1 MPIKMF
7 HCFFIEIPFW
17 CLIHHVDTQTF
28 KTNGRKDATS
38 TTCLESGK
46 IYQST
51 CLEEHIV
58 MVGEPGEYYLSH
70 VSTKDGKGRSI
81 AYGIYSVIKGRATAS
96 VEIGKELPGK
106 SYMLAG
112 N

>member
-1 MPIKMF
+1 
-7 HCFFIEIPFW
+7 
-17 CLIHHVDTQTF
+17 
-28 KTNGRKDATS
+28 
-38 TTCLESGK
+38 
-46 IYQST
+46 
-51 CLEEHIV
+51 

-81 AYGIYSVIKGRATAS
+81 AYGIYSVIKGRATES

-106 SYMLAG
+106 SCMLAG